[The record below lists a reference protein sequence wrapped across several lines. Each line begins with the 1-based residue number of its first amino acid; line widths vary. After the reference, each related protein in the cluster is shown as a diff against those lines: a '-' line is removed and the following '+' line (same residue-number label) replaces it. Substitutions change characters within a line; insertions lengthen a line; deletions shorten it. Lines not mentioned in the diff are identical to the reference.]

1 MAYLFFCLLQ
11 SVFFSLKFITI
22 LLALF
27 CGEYFLLKNTLVQ
40 GTNFSSSCNNL
51 VFVRIILARMSILFS
66 NIWRK
71 ATALP

>member
-40 GTNFSSSCNNL
+40 GTNFFQFLLQISICAYNL
-51 VFVRIILARMSILFS
+51 GTYVHFIL
-66 NIWRK
+66 
-71 ATALP
+71 

>member
-40 GTNFSSSCNNL
+40 GTKL

>member
-27 CGEYFLLKNTLVQ
+27 CGENFLFENALVQ
-40 GTNFSSSCNNL
+40 GADFFQL
-51 VFVRIILARMSILFS
+51 L
-66 NIWRK
+66 
-71 ATALP
+71 

>member
-40 GTNFSSSCNNL
+40 GTNFFQFLQQISICAYNL
-51 VFVRIILARMSILFS
+51 GTYVHFIL
-66 NIWRK
+66 
-71 ATALP
+71 